1 MKSLLLFLPLLLW
14 AQSPFETLKKDLDM
28 SVYETKKSEANL
40 QASQN
45 VKIRCRL
52 VCDKKVYKEQT
63 ITDAIEFYKKSKE
76 YRFGNAPQ

>member
-1 MKSLLLFLPLLLW
+1 
-14 AQSPFETLKKDLDM
+14 M
-28 SVYETKKSEANL
+28 SAYETKKSEANL

-63 ITDAIEFYKKSKE
+63 IADAIDFYKKSKE
-76 YRFGNAPQ
+76 YRFNKD